1 MVQKSV
7 YDISAFA
14 LEVYNLVASI
24 PKGKVSSYSD
34 IARALGKPG
43 AARAVGTALNRN
55 PFTPQVPCHR
65 VVKRNGLV
73 GGFFDGY
80 NKKLRL
86 LKQEGV
92 KIKRNRVAK
101 ECFYG
106 F

>member
-1 MVQKSV
+1 MAQEDI
-7 YDISAFA
+7 YHISAFA
-14 LEVYNLVASI
+14 FKVYDLVISI
-24 PKGKVSSYSD
+24 PKGKVSSYGD
-34 IARALGKPG
+34 IARALGEPG
-43 AARAVGTALNRN
+43 AARAVGRALNKN
-55 PFTPQVPCHR
+55 PFSPQVPCHR
-65 VVKRNGLV
+65 VVKSNGLV

-92 KIKRNRVAK
+92 KIKQNRVAR

>member
-92 KIKRNRVAK
+92 KIKRNRIAK